1 MAAGDNDVF
10 YAMQRQLSEARS
22 PDLQSET
29 SIVCYLVVMTVF
41 LPPDWSIDLQRLAQ
55 RHCDQGF
62 GDMPDEFTFTVYTW
76 HLDHVSQRICREP
89 KIAVLGDDP
98 SEWEDDLKHPWRHR
112 LLAHEK
118 VFIDLV
124 YPHSPRADIEEHVAH
139 MILTQRLPQDSSV
152 LLSMEFLAE
161 TKPNVI
167 VRFAVVVP
175 RVCTPRDVEAAVPLL
190 ASFSLNRINW
200 EHPGL
205 QSREQQFSTR
215 HGLGLSVHIIAEA
228 DSLPDDG
235 IDSTGLLQ
243 SSLSSL
249 LPAVSH
255 LQPATEWFKAHL
267 YLMLFCWYIYN
278 IIQNYIDSFLFFF
291 YT

>member
-1 MAAGDNDVF
+1 MAPSSSCAWEGF
-10 YAMQRQLSEARS
+10 HWPS
-22 PDLQSET
+22 
-29 SIVCYLVVMTVF
+29 
-41 LPPDWSIDLQRLAQ
+41 LPA
-55 RHCDQGF
+55 
-62 GDMPDEFTFTVYTW
+62 
-76 HLDHVSQRICREP
+76 
-89 KIAVLGDDP
+89 
-98 SEWEDDLKHPWRHR
+98 
-112 LLAHEK
+112 
-118 VFIDLV
+118 
-124 YPHSPRADIEEHVAH
+124 
-139 MILTQRLPQDSSV
+139 LTQGRYRRARCAYDSDTTPSPGLFGV
-152 LLSMEFLAE
+152 AVNGVSCGDK
-161 TKPNVI
+161 TKCHCQIRCGRPSSLY
-167 VRFAVVVP
+167 
-175 RVCTPRDVEAAVPLL
+175 PRDVEGAVPLL

-267 YLMLFCWYIYN
+267 YLMLFCWCIYIY
-278 IIQNYIDSFLFFF
+278 IILYKTI
-291 YT
+291 